1 MRNIRVADQTASIQ
15 MSVWNELSEFVS
27 AGDIL
32 RLRNGYVVI
41 HKGCMMLSIG
51 KGGDVLKTSEFFL
64 LFSETPDMSAYNP
77 ELETFSLT
85 TTSQQKSFKDESNLV
100 I

>member
-1 MRNIRVADQTASIQ
+1 

-32 RLRNGYVVI
+32 RLRNGYVVV
-41 HKGCMMLSIG
+41 HKGCMMLSLG

-64 LFSETPDMSAYNP
+64 LFSETPDMSAYNA
-77 ELETFSLT
+77 ELDSSSTIINST
-85 TTSQQKSFKDESNLV
+85 QKSKEESNFV